1 MNYTYRVQRMDEAI
15 VAQEIKSAQ
24 ETEGKAKDS
33 AKKHWFSK

>member
-1 MNYTYRVQRMDEAI
+1 
-15 VAQEIKSAQ
+15 IKSAQ